1 MKLVG
6 VVAAA
11 SMLLAACGGGGS
23 PAKQSTA
30 APGKPATVTVKN
42 FEFAPGRLTVARGTT
57 VTWKFEDNVQH
68 NVTAS
73 SNAKFKSKDIQT
85 RSYSYTFNSA
95 GSYNYYCSIHQCMKG
110 SVTVR

>member
-1 MKLVG
+1 
-6 VVAAA
+6 
-11 SMLLAACGGGGS
+11 MLLAACGGGS

-30 APGKPATVTVKN
+30 APGNPATVTVKN
-42 FEFAPGRLTVARGTT
+42 FEFAPGRLSVARGTT

-73 SNAKFKSKDIQT
+73 SNAKFKSKDIET
-85 RSYSYTFNSA
+85 GSYSYTFNSA
-95 GSYNYYCSIHQCMKG
+95 GSYNYYCSIHQYMKA